1 LEIGLHFEKNYDE
14 INNEK
19 VRDIRSRLE
28 PSFSENFNEEVV
40 FEENWTNRKWARI
53 SLVHS
58 TGSINETLFNWA
70 VENMKLFYEK
80 LINEI

>member
-1 LEIGLHFEKNYDE
+1 MEIGLHFEKNYDE